1 MLICVNSYMA
11 KDKEFLEKW
20 KNTSKENKE
29 NIRATIL
36 EEAAEFLNKQ
46 AFEDFGMQRGSV
58 SMELSKLILIARDC
72 IEKQEKKK

>member
-1 MLICVNSYMA
+1 MA

-20 KNTSKENKE
+20 KKTPQEHKE

-36 EEAAEFLNKQ
+36 EEAAEFLNRK

-72 IEKQEKKK
+72 LEKQEKK